1 MALGDDRGE
10 ARAFL
15 RLLDR
20 ETGEALTCFTA
31 TGRTLTFGRSN
42 ATDIRLHV
50 PTVSKGASALRPWL
64 R

>member
-1 MALGDDRGE
+1 MADVE
-10 ARAFL
+10 PRAFL

-42 ATDIRLHV
+42 QTDIRLHV
-50 PTVSKGASALRPWL
+50 ATVSKCAYSSPVPG
-64 R
+64 